1 MPEAPREAATEKP
14 RKIEAAFFDV
24 DNTLVR
30 GATTFLFGKVALDS
44 GAIKRWELW
53 RFAWHQFI
61 FIWRGER
68 NRNLHD
74 LRDRVLELSEGHTA
88 QQMLEILDQL
98 WDKELKY
105 RLWPETVA
113 EVKRHLAE
121 GREVWL
127 LTASPKELGELIAQ
141 RLGATGALGTI
152 VEVKD
157 GVLTGALVGKPLHG
171 IVKRK
176 AAKALAKERRIS
188 LKRSWAYSDS
198 QNDLPLLTAV
208 GNPVAVNPDKVL
220 KRHAKAA
227 NWPIMEFKRSD
238 LKQNQVN

>member
-1 MPEAPREAATEKP
+1 MPKAERTSDNAKP

-68 NRNLHD
+68 NRSLHD
-74 LRDRVLELSEGHTA
+74 LRDRVLELSAGHSA
-88 QQMLEILDQL
+88 KQMLEILDLL

-105 RLWPETVA
+105 RIWPEAVA
-113 EVKRHLAE
+113 EVRRHLAE

-127 LTASPKELGELIAQ
+127 LTASPKELGDLIASK
-141 RLGATGALGTI
+141 LGATGALGTL
-152 VEVKD
+152 VEVEN
-157 GVLTGALVGKPLHG
+157 GVLTGRLVGKPLHG
-171 IVKRK
+171 VVKRK
-176 AAKALAKERRIS
+176 AAKSLAKERGIS

-198 QNDLPLLTAV
+198 QNDLPLLTCV

-220 KRHAKAA
+220 KRHAVAA
-227 NWPIMEFKRSD
+227 DWPIMEFKKRD
-238 LKQNQVN
+238 LKQNQDA